1 MSEETEFDLVDP
13 TESEFD
19 PDPARRRWAYHP
31 RRRRMT
37 ALQRRYFGKGH
48 RGRRSRRLRDP
59 ARRRRRGGRRMRAWI
74 MDPRRRRRH
83 DPAFGTPGSAADIGS
98 DYLAVAAGSMLHNFI
113 TTSKGYLGKTLNLG
127 PINLTQLG
135 GVALGL
141 GFIGEKMGFIRQNG
155 VISDLLKGIF
165 AEGFNAPSLE
175 GVTRVGAASSTP
187 GMGGGAA
194 AGYGPGS
201 GIQPQGTG
209 YSSNVAVSAGPIS
222 QPGGPY
228 ATPVWWW
235 T

>member
-1 MSEETEFDLVDP
+1 MSKESEFDLVDP
-13 TESEFD
+13 TDEEF
-19 PDPARRRWAYHP
+19 DPARRRWAYHP

-37 ALQRRYFGKGH
+37 ALQRKYFGKRRRDPARRR
-48 RGRRSRRLRDP
+48 RGRRLRDP
-59 ARRRRRGGRRMRAWI
+59 ARRRGRRASWMFH
-74 MDPRRRRRH
+74 PRRRRH

-175 GVTRVGAASSTP
+175 GVTRVGAAASTP
-187 GMGGGAA
+187 GMGGAAGAPS